1 MIFKICEDS
10 LFREATRNKWYK
22 RLSEKLDIKTEQEAL
37 TTVFVDT
44 RLRKTKRS
52 RKRFQNFRQ
61 SYVLLTD
68 RIEIHQSQPL
78 A

>member
-1 MIFKICEDS
+1 M
-10 LFREATRNKWYK
+10 
-22 RLSEKLDIKTEQEAL
+22 SEPLESRHSVGV
-37 TTVFVDT
+37 TTIFVDT
-44 RLRKTKRS
+44 RLWKTEHT